1 MAASS
6 DLAVPRGPISSARP
20 RSLSRLAAAVA
31 ALLAA
36 ADAAAEP
43 VAELPSLVVTATLTE
58 RDLRDAPGSVTVIT
72 RKDLD
77 ATPARDVFDAVRE
90 APGVTV
96 SGVGLS
102 GRRVVNIRGLDSK
115 HVLLLNDGR
124 RVTATDEYIGH
135 SDYGYAWVPLTD
147 VERIE
152 IVRGPLSALYGT
164 DAMGGVINVI
174 TRPVGEDWRGAVRV
188 LGGLTDHGRGGDEYQ
203 LGASVSGPLLDERLG
218 LKFSALSARVDDTA
232 LKSDPSLTELE
243 GKDVLAATGSLTFVP
258 VPGHRIEIGALGG
271 EEERWRD
278 TDHRGGPPIHTSS
291 YDLYRSQYFASY
303 RGEVGPA
310 SLALNAYRSRFD
322 AKNRT
327 DDPAV
332 PPTTRQNLLED
343 IIDGHVTLPILER
356 HLVTVGGEYR
366 EETLEHPALAGG
378 EDTADNRALFVQD
391 EWSLLDDLILTLG
404 MRYDDQR
411 FFGSET
417 SPRAYLVY
425 HLGPQWTLRG
435 GYGQGFKAPTLK
447 QLSPEYSFAGA
458 HSFRGNPDL
467 RPEHSDNYE
476 LGASYDGG
484 RIAATLTLF
493 RNDIDDL
500 LANLCVENCDS
511 RVGRV
516 FEHINIDRARTQ
528 GVESSLALTLPR
540 GVELALDYTYLDARD
555 ETNQRR
561 LAGRPRATGAIRV
574 TWDQAPWGLKPQVRA
589 EYTGSQVLYGAGTT
603 RYDLPDYTLV
613 HFNVRKDLGRGIEFG
628 LGVENLTDEN
638 PLEKSDDFGYSE
650 RGRFF
655 YASLQ
660 AQFD

>member
-1 MAASS
+1 MPPVV
-6 DLAVPRGPISSARP
+6 LADVSGQ
-20 RSLSRLAAAVA
+20 
-31 ALLAA
+31 
-36 ADAAAEP
+36 
-43 VAELPSLVVTATLTE
+43 LPSLVVTATLTE
-58 RDLRDAPGSVTVIT
+58 RDVRDAPGSVTVIT
-72 RKDLD
+72 REDLD
-77 ATPARDVFDAVRE
+77 ASPARDVFDAVRE
-90 APGVTV
+90 APGVTI

-115 HVLLLNDGR
+115 HVLLLTDGR

-135 SDYGYAWVPLTD
+135 SDYGYAWVPLPD

-174 TRPVGEDWRGAVRV
+174 TRPVSETWRGAVRV
-188 LGGLTDHGRGGDEYQ
+188 LGGVTDHGRGGDEYQ
-203 LGASVSGPLLDERLG
+203 LSASVSGPLVEDRLG
-218 LKFSALSARVDDTA
+218 VKFSALTTRVDDTA
-232 LKSDPSLTELE
+232 LKSDRRLTELE
-243 GKDVLAATGSLTFVP
+243 GKDVRAATGSVTFVP
-258 VPGHRIEIGALGG
+258 VPGQRIEIGALGG
-271 EEERWRD
+271 DEERWRD

-291 YDLYRSQYFASY
+291 YDLFRSQYFLSY
-303 RGEVGPA
+303 RGEAGPA
-310 SLALNAYRSRFD
+310 TLALNAYRSRFD

-343 IIDGHVTLPILER
+343 VIDGHVTVPVLER
-356 HLVTVGGEYR
+356 HLVTFGGEYR
-366 EETLEHPALAGG
+366 EETLEHPALARGK
-378 EDTADNRALFVQD
+378 DSADNRALFVQD
-391 EWSLLDDLILTLG
+391 EWSLLDDLTLTLG
-404 MRYDDQR
+404 VRYDDQR

-425 HLGPQWTLRG
+425 HATPQWTVRG

-476 LGASYDGG
+476 LGAYFYGDPVEAS
-484 RIAATLTLF
+484 LTLF
-493 RNDIDDL
+493 RNDIEDL
-500 LANLCVENCDS
+500 LANLCVENCDQ
-511 RVGRV
+511 RIGRA
-516 FEHINIDRARTQ
+516 FEHININQARTQ
-528 GVESSLALTLPR
+528 GIESSVALALPH
-540 GVELALDYTYLDARD
+540 GVGVALDYTYLEARD
-555 ETNQRR
+555 ESNGRR
-561 LAGRPRATGAIRV
+561 LAGRPWGTGALRLS
-574 TWDQAPWGLKPQVRA
+574 WDQAPWGLKPQLRA
-589 EYTGSQVLYGAGTT
+589 EYTGTQVLYGAGTT

-613 HFNVRKDLGRGIEFG
+613 HLNVRKDLARGVQVG
-628 LGVENLTDEN
+628 LGIENLTDEN
-638 PLEKSDDFGYSE
+638 PLEKSADFGYPE